1 MLPWDLLRGNE
12 FESFKQMKPN
22 YQRREGRNKIILL
35 RWYLE
40 KILDTIIE
48 IVFIDSNNEKMLK
61 VWFQAI

>member
-1 MLPWDLLRGNE
+1 
-12 FESFKQMKPN
+12 MKPN